1 MIKICTALILSILFC
16 QMVLVNMFSNSGNE
30 VTDLKN
36 HKDSLSLEIKLLKSN
51 LVEINSLTRL
61 SQQARELGLNTT
73 RVIFEKSPASVARS
87 YGSHSD

>member
-1 MIKICTALILSILFC
+1 
-16 QMVLVNMFSNSGNE
+16 MFSNSGNE

-87 YGSHSD
+87 YGSNSD